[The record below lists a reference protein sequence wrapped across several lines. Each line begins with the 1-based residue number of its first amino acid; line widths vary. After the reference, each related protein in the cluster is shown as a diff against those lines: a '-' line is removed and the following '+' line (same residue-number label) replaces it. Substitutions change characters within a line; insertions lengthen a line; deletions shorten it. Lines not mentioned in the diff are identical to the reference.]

1 MTQGLCTAF
10 MESLEPEKLLQL
22 RAKTDRQ
29 LLDFLHSTLETGLN
43 CAALAARLY
52 SDGNRASADRS
63 LERGDRA
70 LNEVQILLPVMT
82 EKQRRDL
89 DPKLNILRETLERL
103 RQHRESPQ
111 SRTATS
117 IW

>member
-29 LLDFLHSTLETGLN
+29 LLDFLHSKLETGLN
-43 CAALAARLY
+43 CAALAARLC
-52 SDGNRASADRS
+52 SDGNRTSAELS
-63 LERGDRA
+63 LERGDQA

-82 EKQRRDL
+82 EKQRREL
-89 DPKLNILRETLERL
+89 DPKLHILRETLERL
-103 RQHRESPQ
+103 RQLRESPK
-111 SRTATS
+111 SRIATS
-117 IW
+117 LW

>member
-1 MTQGLCTAF
+1 MTQGLCTAT

-29 LLDFLHSTLETGLN
+29 LLDFLHSKLETGLN

-52 SDGNRASADRS
+52 SDGNRASAELWLD
-63 LERGDRA
+63 RGDQA
-70 LNEVQILLPVMT
+70 LNEVQMLQPVIT

-89 DPKLNILRETLERL
+89 NPELNLLREGLQRL
-103 RQHRESPQ
+103 RQLRESPK
-111 SRTATS
+111 SRTAMS

>member
-29 LLDFLHSTLETGLN
+29 MLDFLHSKLETGLN
-43 CAALAARLY
+43 CAALAGKLH
-52 SDGNRASADRS
+52 SDGNRTSAELS
-63 LERGDRA
+63 LELGDQA

-82 EKQRRDL
+82 EKQRREL
-89 DPKLNILRETLERL
+89 DPKLNILRQTLER
-103 RQHRESPQ
+103 
-111 SRTATS
+111 
-117 IW
+117 

>member
-1 MTQGLCTAF
+1 MIQGPCTAI
-10 MESLEPEKLLQL
+10 MESLEAEKLLQL

-29 LLDFLHSTLETGLN
+29 LLDFLHSKLETGLN
-43 CAALAARLY
+43 CAGWAARLY
-52 SDGNRASADRS
+52 SDGNRASAERW
-63 LERGDRA
+63 LERGNQA
-70 LNEVQILLPVMT
+70 LKQVQILLPVVT

-89 DPKLNILRETLERL
+89 DPELNLLREGLERL
-103 RQHRESPQ
+103 REFRESPK

>member
-1 MTQGLCTAF
+1 MTRGLCTPY

-29 LLDFLHSTLETGLN
+29 LLDFLHSKLETGLN

-52 SDGNRASADRS
+52 SDGNRTSAELS
-63 LERGDRA
+63 LDRGDQA
-70 LNEVQILLPVMT
+70 LNEVQMLLPVMT

-89 DPKLNILRETLERL
+89 DPKLNIVRQALERL
-103 RQHRESPQ
+103 RQLRESPK
-111 SRTATS
+111 SRTVTS